1 MEDQIKKRSAELN
14 QQYNVLGKQL
24 QELIAQKMNLEQQIG
39 ITRENMLQIKGAHA
53 ELTALLGT
61 PKLPD
66 GVTGE
71 KETPARTPVKKK
83 RRSGGK

>member
-24 QELIAQKMNLEQQIG
+24 QELVAQKMNIEQQIG

-61 PKLPD
+61 PELPT
-66 GVTGE
+66 VATG
-71 KETPARTPVKKK
+71 KRKPTRTTVGKKK
-83 RRSGGK
+83 GAK